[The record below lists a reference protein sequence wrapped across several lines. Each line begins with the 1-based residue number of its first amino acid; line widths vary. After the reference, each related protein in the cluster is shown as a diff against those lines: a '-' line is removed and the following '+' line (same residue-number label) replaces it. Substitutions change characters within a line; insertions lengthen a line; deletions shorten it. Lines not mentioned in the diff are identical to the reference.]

1 MLVFHR
7 NGRGGLFE
15 CLGVT
20 IEGAS
25 AVVIGR
31 SKIVGT
37 PMLELLKH
45 HNATVTICHSKT
57 KNIPEIVGGCRIIL
71 HHRCVLFTGQ
81 ISGNCCCMF
90 GKTEVHSRIM
100 VEGKCCGHRLWYYIC
115 AKYVHFL
122 SMIINQFRECLR

>member
-57 KNIPEIVGGCRIIL
+57 KNIPEIVGGC
-71 HHRCVLFTGQ
+71 
-81 ISGNCCCMF
+81 
-90 GKTEVHSRIM
+90 
-100 VEGKCCGHRLWYYIC
+100 
-115 AKYVHFL
+115 
-122 SMIINQFRECLR
+122 